1 MKCLSCLG
9 LIFFIQ
15 LWNLIMFHC
24 DRNHLFIRNEGD
36 QRPLSVCLSTCLA
49 SPGDLVLP
57 LHPLHSA
64 VRLRRRHRAVRGGQ
78 QRHLTP
84 AADAETGGRSVL
96 HRLPRQQIRQ
106 PLDLRHV
113 PPQHAVLPHLVPPQQ
128 LLLAGPQR
136 VLPALPDGDEH
147 HDPDLFLPT
156 AARRLLP
163 AKEKLGEAE
172 WDAQQQE
179 VPERMTEGG

>member
-1 MKCLSCLG
+1 MTG
-9 LIFFIQ
+9 IIFFI
-15 LWNLIMFHC
+15 
-24 DRNHLFIRNEGD
+24 RKEGD
-36 QRPLSVCLSTCLA
+36 QRPLFVCLA

-57 LHPLHSA
+57 IQPLHSA

-96 HRLPRQQIRQ
+96 QLLPRQQIRQ

-113 PPQHAVLPHLVPPQQ
+113 PPQHAVLPHLVHLRQ
-128 LLLAGPQR
+128 LLLAGSRR
-136 VLPALPDGDEH
+136 VFPGLPDGDEH

-156 AARRLLP
+156 VARRLLP

-172 WDAQQQE
+172 RDAQQQE
-179 VPERMTEGG
+179 VPERLTEGG

>member
-1 MKCLSCLG
+1 
-9 LIFFIQ
+9 
-15 LWNLIMFHC
+15 MFHC

-36 QRPLSVCLSTCLA
+36 QRPLLVCLA

-57 LHPLHSA
+57 VQPLHSA
-64 VRLRRRHRAVRGGQ
+64 LCLRRHRRAVRGGQ

-84 AADAETGGRSVL
+84 AADAETGGCSVL
-96 HRLPRQQIRQ
+96 HLLPRQQIRQ

-113 PPQHAVLPHLVPPQQ
+113 PPQHAVLPHLVHPRQ
-128 LLLAGPQR
+128 LLLAGAQR
-136 VLPALPDGDEH
+136 VLPGLPDSDEH

-163 AKEKLGEAE
+163 AKERLGEAE
-172 WDAQQQE
+172 RDAQQQE
-179 VPERMTEGG
+179 VPERLTEGG

>member
-1 MKCLSCLG
+1 MKELNGPCLS
-9 LIFFIQ
+9 
-15 LWNLIMFHC
+15 
-24 DRNHLFIRNEGD
+24 
-36 QRPLSVCLSTCLA
+36 VCLA

-57 LHPLHSA
+57 VQPLHAA
-64 VRLRRRHRAVRGGQ
+64 VRLRRRRRAVRGGQ

-96 HRLPRQQIRQ
+96 HLLPRQQIRQ

-113 PPQHAVLPHLVPPQQ
+113 PPQHAVLPHLVHPRQ
-128 LLLAGPQR
+128 LLLAGAQR

-172 WDAQQQE
+172 RDAQQQE
-179 VPERMTEGG
+179 VPERLTEGG